1 MNENTKLNQPLC
13 EKYPEIWG
21 PLINANRTLDRIE
34 ENYKKTY
41 EFDEKQTNL
50 VVQRPWGTYETI
62 HGDDHSGYKV
72 KKIIVF
78 PSQRLSLQSHDHRS
92 EHWVIVNGLGTV
104 QLGNDFLLVD
114 KNTHIYIDKHQKHR
128 IENRGEELLVFIE
141 TQIGSYLGEDDI
153 IRYQD
158 DYNRV

>member
-1 MNENTKLNQPLC
+1 MNENTETNQTLC
-13 EKYPEIWG
+13 EKYPEIFE

-34 ENYKKTY
+34 ENYKKSKL
-41 EFDEKQTNL
+41 DSL
-50 VVQRPWGTYETI
+50 VQRPWGSYETI

-72 KKIIVF
+72 KKIIVL
-78 PSQRLSLQSHDHRS
+78 PSQRLSLQSHTQRS
-92 EHWVIVNGLGTV
+92 EHWVIVSGLGKV
-104 QLGNDFLLVD
+104 QLGDEFLLVD
-114 KNTHIYIDKHQKHR
+114 KNTHICIDKHQKHR

-141 TQIGSYLGEDDI
+141 TQVGSYLGEDDI